1 MSEGDTTKQSA
12 DAVDA
17 SAVKSK
23 PSTWVK
29 FDDETADVDNHKISA
44 IVKDDT
50 ESPAVLNT
58 ESVQV
63 NPGNNRTEQNRLSDL
78 PLHVKNAPSTQPSQ
92 LTGNNSIVSNNSA
105 AHTSIRVV
113 ADPAPAL
120 RTIELSTGIV
130 RQGFCKLIDI
140 ILCNTEILFFIH

>member
-1 MSEGDTTKQSA
+1 MSEGDTTKPST

-17 SAVKSK
+17 TAAKAR

-29 FDDETADVDNHKISA
+29 FDDETADVENHKLPT
-44 IVKDDT
+44 VVNNDT

-63 NPGNNRTEQNRLSDL
+63 NPGNNRTEQNRLPDL
-78 PLHVKNAPSTQPSQ
+78 PLHVKNAPTPPPPQ
-92 LTGNNSIVSNNSA
+92 LTGNNSVVLNNSAA
-105 AHTSIRVV
+105 AHTSIRMV

-130 RQGFCKLIDI
+130 RQGFC
-140 ILCNTEILFFIH
+140 E